1 MATVF
6 LKSIRTV
13 KKIMD
18 VPIQKKTW
26 TPIKL
31 LLLGIAVLAVVWVVA
46 TLMSSAGPA
55 KLNVDPERLTISP
68 VSRGDFQEFVPV
80 DGVVMPIKT
89 IYLDAPEGG
98 TVQRI
103 LVEDGATLAP
113 GQPIIQ
119 LANTDLQLEMVNRE
133 TAVFDL
139 MNNLHNT
146 RNLLQQNRIQQ
157 LNQMADI
164 DFQLREAKRLHDLN
178 SSLYEQKVIS
188 RQEFLQTQNNYRYQQ
203 RRQQL
208 TRRSLRQDSL
218 TMGQQIGQMQQSVGR
233 MQSNLALM
241 RRKLEDL
248 TIKAPAAGRLTSL
261 NAEIGELKTRG
272 QRIGQLDMLSGLK
285 VRATLDQYYISRIFP
300 GQKAQVVFN
309 GKTYD
314 LRVTKIFPQ
323 VTSGLQVDLE
333 FSGTAPTDVRRGQTL
348 PVRLALSDPTQAVR
362 VPRGG
367 FNQKTGGNW
376 IFKVNE
382 DGTKAYR
389 TDIRLGRQ
397 NPEYFEVLEGLK
409 PGDKVVTSS
418 YEGFETMGE
427 LTLKPKVD

>member
-1 MATVF
+1 
-6 LKSIRTV
+6 
-13 KKIMD
+13 
-18 VPIQKKTW
+18 
-26 TPIKL
+26 
-31 LLLGIAVLAVVWVVA
+31 VVIVGWVV
-46 TLMSSAGPA
+46 TSLMSTAGPA
-55 KLNVDPERLTISP
+55 KLNVDPERLTISQ
-68 VSRGDFQEFVPV
+68 VTRGAFQEFVPV
-80 DGVVMPIKT
+80 DGAVMPVKT

-98 TVQRI
+98 SVQRI
-103 LVEDGATLAP
+103 LVEDGATLTP

-139 MNNLHNT
+139 MNNLQNT

-157 LNQMADI
+157 LNQLADI
-164 DFQLREAKRLHDLN
+164 EFQLREAKRLYELN
-178 SSLYEQKVIS
+178 RSLYEQKVIAQ
-188 RQEFLQTQNNYRYQQ
+188 QEFIQSQNNYRYQQ

-208 TRRSLRQDSL
+208 TRQSLRQDSL
-218 TMGQQIGQMQQSVGR
+218 TMGQQIGQMQQSVDR

-241 RRKLEDL
+241 RRKLDDL

-272 QRIGQLDMLSGLK
+272 QRIGQLDMLTGLK

-300 GQKAQVVFN
+300 GQKAEVTLN
-309 GKTYD
+309 NKRYE
-314 LRVTKIFPQ
+314 LKVTKIFPQ

-333 FSGTAPTDVRRGQTL
+333 FAGATPPDIRRGQTL
-348 PVRLALSDPTQAVR
+348 PVRLALSDQTEAVR
-362 VPRGG
+362 VPKGG

-382 DGTKAYR
+382 NGTKAYR

-397 NPEYFEVLEGLK
+397 NPDYFEVLEGLK

-418 YEGFETMGE
+418 YDGYDTMGE
-427 LTLKPKVD
+427 LLLEDKQD

>member
-1 MATVF
+1 
-6 LKSIRTV
+6 
-13 KKIMD
+13 MD
-18 VPIQKKTW
+18 VAIQKKTW
-26 TPIKL
+26 TRTRL
-31 LLLGIAVLAVVWVVA
+31 LLLATAVLVAVVVVVSRMA
-46 TLMSSAGPA
+46 AAGTA
-55 KLNVDPERLTISP
+55 KLNVDPERLTISA
-68 VSRGDFQEFVPV
+68 VTRGEFQEFVPV
-80 DGVVMPIKT
+80 DGAVMPIKT

-103 LVEDGATLAP
+103 LVEDGATLTA

-157 LNQMADI
+157 LNQLADI
-164 DFQLREAKRLHDLN
+164 DYQLREARRVYELN
-178 SSLYEQKVIS
+178 RTLYEQKVIS
-188 RQEFLQTQNNYRYQQ
+188 QQEFLQTQNNYRFQQ

-208 TRRSLRQDSL
+208 TRQSLRQDSL
-218 TMGQQIGQMQQSVGR
+218 SMGQQIGQMQQSVGR

-241 RRKLEDL
+241 RRKLDDL
-248 TIKAPAAGRLTSL
+248 TIKAPAAGRITSL

-272 QRIGQLDMLSGLK
+272 QRIGELDMLTGLK
-285 VRATLDQYYISRIFP
+285 VRATLDQYYISRIFA
-300 GQKAQVVFN
+300 GQKAEVTLN
-309 GKTYD
+309 DKRYE

-323 VTSGLQVDLE
+323 VSRGLQVDLE
-333 FSGTAPTDVRRGQTL
+333 FNGPTPPDIRRGQSL

-376 IFKVNE
+376 IFKVSE

-389 TDIRLGRQ
+389 ADIRLGRQ
-397 NPEYFEVLEGLK
+397 NPEYYEVLAGLK
-409 PGDKVVTSS
+409 PGDRVVTSS
-418 YEGFETMGE
+418 YEGYETMGE
-427 LTLKPKVD
+427 LLLKAKAD

>member
-1 MATVF
+1 
-6 LKSIRTV
+6 
-13 KKIMD
+13 MD
-18 VPIQKKTW
+18 VAIQKKTW
-26 TPIKL
+26 TPRRL
-31 LLLGIAVLAVVWVVA
+31 LLLAALVLVGAWGA
-46 TLMSSAGPA
+46 ASLLSAAGPA
-55 KLNVDPERLTISP
+55 KLNLDPERLTISA
-68 VSRGDFQEFVPV
+68 VSRGPFQEFVPV
-80 DGVVMPIKT
+80 EGVVMPIKT

-103 LVEDGATLAP
+103 LVEDGATLTP

-157 LNQMADI
+157 LNQLADI
-164 DFQLREAKRLHDLN
+164 DYQLREAQRQYELN
-178 SSLYEQKVIS
+178 QTLFEQKVIS
-188 RQEFLQTQNNYRYQQ
+188 RQEFTQSQNNYRYQQ

-208 TRRSLRQDSL
+208 TRQALRQDSL

-241 RRKLEDL
+241 RRKLDDL
-248 TIKAPAAGRLTSL
+248 TIKAPAAGRVTSL

-272 QRIGQLDMLSGLK
+272 QRIGQLDMLTGLK
-285 VRATLDQYYISRIFP
+285 VRALLDQYYIARIFP
-300 GQKAQVVFN
+300 GQAAEMTFN
-309 GKTYD
+309 GRRYE

-323 VTSGLQVDLE
+323 VTRGLQVDLE
-333 FSGTAPTDVRRGQTL
+333 FSGSPPTAIRQGQSL
-348 PVRLALSDPTQAVR
+348 PVRLALSDQTQALR

-376 IFKVNE
+376 IFKLSE
-382 DGTKAYR
+382 DGTRAYR
-389 TDIRLGRQ
+389 ADIRLGRQ
-397 NPEYFEVLEGLK
+397 NPDYFEVLSGLR
-409 PGDKVVTSS
+409 PGDRVITSS
-418 YEGFETMGE
+418 YEGFDTMGE
-427 LTLKPKVD
+427 LQLHPTPTH

>member
-1 MATVF
+1 
-6 LKSIRTV
+6 
-13 KKIMD
+13 MD
-18 VPIQKKTW
+18 VAIQKKTW
-26 TPIKL
+26 TRTRL
-31 LLLGIAVLAVVWVVA
+31 LLLGAVVLVVVGLA
-46 TLMSSAGPA
+46 ASLLTTAGAP
-55 KLNVDPERLTISP
+55 KLNVDPERLTISA
-68 VSRGDFQEFVPV
+68 VTRGPFQELVPV
-80 DGVVMPIKT
+80 DGVVMPIKS

-103 LVEDGATLAP
+103 LVEDGATLTP
-113 GQPIIQ
+113 GQPIIE

-146 RNLLQQNRIQQ
+146 RNLLQQNRIQE
-157 LNQMADI
+157 LNQLAEI
-164 DFQLREAKRLHDLN
+164 EHQLREAKRIYDLN
-178 SSLYEQKVIS
+178 STLYEQKVIS
-188 RQEFLQTQNNYRYQQ
+188 RQEFNQAQNNYRFQQ

-208 TRRSLRQDSL
+208 TRQSLRQDSL
-218 TMGQQIGQMQQSVGR
+218 SMGQQISQMQQSVER

-241 RRKLEDL
+241 RQKLGDL

-272 QRIGQLDMLSGLK
+272 QRLGQLDMLTGLK
-285 VRATLDQYYISRIFP
+285 VRATVDQYYISRIFP
-300 GQKAQVVFN
+300 GQKAEVSLN
-309 GKTYD
+309 GKSYE
-314 LRVTKIFPQ
+314 LSVTKIFPQ
-323 VTSGLQVDLE
+323 VTRGLQVDLE
-333 FSGTAPTDVRRGQTL
+333 FTGPAPDIRRGQSV
-348 PVRLALSDPTQAVR
+348 PVRLALSDQTQAIR

-397 NPEYFEVLEGLK
+397 NPDYYEVLDGLK
-409 PGDKVVTSS
+409 PGDKVITSS
-418 YEGFETMGE
+418 YEGFENMGE
-427 LTLKPKVD
+427 LLLQSKQD

>member
-1 MATVF
+1 
-6 LKSIRTV
+6 
-13 KKIMD
+13 MD
-18 VPIQKKTW
+18 VPIHKKTW
-26 TPIKL
+26 TPARL
-31 LLLGIAVLAVVWVVA
+31 LLLGVALLVAVWAGA
-46 TLMSSAGPA
+46 SLMTKAGPA
-55 KLNVDPERLTISP
+55 KLNVDPQRLTISA
-68 VSRGDFQEFVPV
+68 VTRGPFQEFVPV

-103 LVEDGATLAP
+103 LVEDGATLVP

-119 LANTDLQLEMVNRE
+119 LANSDLQLEMVNRE

-157 LNQMADI
+157 LNQLADI

-178 SSLYEQKVIS
+178 TSLYEQKVIS

-208 TRRSLRQDSL
+208 TRQSLRQDSL
-218 TMGQQIGQMQQSVGR
+218 SMGQQIGQMQQSVGR

-261 NAEIGELKTRG
+261 NAEMGELKTRG

-300 GQKAQVVFN
+300 GQKAEMTLGGN
-309 GKTYD
+309 RYE

-323 VTSGLQVDLE
+323 VTRGLQVDLE
-333 FSGTAPTDVRRGQTL
+333 FSGPTPPDIRRGQSV
-348 PVRLALSDPTQAVR
+348 PVRLALSDQTQAVR

-376 IFKVNE
+376 IFKVSD

-389 TDIRLGRQ
+389 ADIRLGRQ
-397 NPEYFEVLEGLK
+397 NPDYFEVLEGLK
-409 PGDKVVTSS
+409 PGDRVVTSS
-418 YEGFETMGE
+418 YEGYDQMGE
-427 LTLKPKVD
+427 LLLKASNN

>member
-1 MATVF
+1 
-6 LKSIRTV
+6 
-13 KKIMD
+13 MD

-26 TPIKL
+26 TRARL
-31 LLLGIAVLAVVWVVA
+31 LLLGIAVLVIGWVVA
-46 TLMSSAGPA
+46 SLMSTAGPA
-55 KLNVDPERLTISP
+55 KLNVDPERLTISQ
-68 VSRGDFQEFVPV
+68 VTRGAFQEFVPV
-80 DGVVMPIKT
+80 DGAVMPVKT

-98 TVQRI
+98 SVQRI
-103 LVEDGATLAP
+103 LVEDGATLTP

-139 MNNLHNT
+139 MNNLQNT

-157 LNQMADI
+157 LNQLADI
-164 DFQLREAKRLHDLN
+164 EFQLREAKRLYELN
-178 SSLYEQKVIS
+178 RSLYEQKVIAQ
-188 RQEFLQTQNNYRYQQ
+188 QEFIQSQNNYRYQQ

-208 TRRSLRQDSL
+208 TRQSLRQDSL
-218 TMGQQIGQMQQSVGR
+218 TMGQQIGQMQQSVNR

-241 RRKLEDL
+241 RHKLDDL

-272 QRIGQLDMLSGLK
+272 QRIGQLDMLTGLK

-300 GQKAQVVFN
+300 GQKAEVTLN
-309 GKTYD
+309 DKRYE
-314 LRVTKIFPQ
+314 LKVTKIFPQ

-333 FSGTAPTDVRRGQTL
+333 FTGATPPDIRRGQTL
-348 PVRLALSDPTQAVR
+348 PVRLALSDQTEAVR

-382 DGTKAYR
+382 SGTKAYR

-418 YEGFETMGE
+418 YEGYDTMGE
-427 LTLKPKVD
+427 LLLQDKQE